1 MEAILGV
8 HLLDDVYIAKWC
20 VVHGNRYEKN
30 IVVVTGKT
38 DDLEPFFSEDY
49 LCHLY
54 GRWNHGIQL
63 VTEPFC
69 IAKFDRHTQSNVVYQ
84 SATVGLWSMNCVE
97 NLLDYQPY
105 HSQVI

>member
-20 VVHGNRYEKN
+20 VVHGKRYEKN

-38 DDLEPFFSEDY
+38 DDIEPFFQRIVYVICMDD
-49 LCHLY
+49 
-54 GRWNHGIQL
+54 GIQL
-63 VTEPFC
+63 VTVPFC
-69 IAKFDRHTQSNVVYQ
+69 IAKFDRHTQSYVVQQ